1 MCHKGKLN
9 LLRVGKGSIN
19 IFLDQDGQLWLFSMR
34 LVLFCHVEFIS
45 SQSLVPDELTTMVLE
60 NRGEKR
66 KFDQGLFIIKY
77 QSINK

>member
-1 MCHKGKLN
+1 
-9 LLRVGKGSIN
+9 
-19 IFLDQDGQLWLFSMR
+19 MR